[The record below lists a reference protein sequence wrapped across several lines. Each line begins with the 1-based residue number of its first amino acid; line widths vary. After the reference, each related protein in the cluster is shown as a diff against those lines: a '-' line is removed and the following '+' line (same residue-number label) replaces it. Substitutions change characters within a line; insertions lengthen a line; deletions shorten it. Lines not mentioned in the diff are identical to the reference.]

1 MKKFV
6 MLAIGFE
13 MPTPEIME
21 AWGKWFASIG
31 DKMID
36 SGNPLGAG
44 REITRTG
51 TKELP
56 LGLDSITGYMMIKAE
71 SLNEA
76 EQIAKTCPII
86 TAVRVYKAMSM

>member
-13 MPTPEIME
+13 TPTPEIME

-44 REITRTG
+44 REITHAG
-51 TKELP
+51 IKELP